1 MTMAQQE
8 LLKCENIKKVYH
20 TKLGMQSYTALNDI
34 NFSLCAGEFVAV
46 MGPSGSG
53 KTTLLNILASLDQPT
68 SGNVLLEGQNFKD
81 IPEKDIAQFRRDN
94 LGFVFQDFNL
104 LDTFSLK
111 DNILLPLDV
120 YKRQI
125 LLTII
130 NTVVE
135 IATHT
140 AKGRRNSLESGSLI
154 ALPARIKGIIFA
166 LNPSNEMPRYVG

>member
-94 LGFVFQDFNL
+94 LGFVFQDF
-104 LDTFSLK
+104 
-111 DNILLPLDV
+111 
-120 YKRQI
+120 
-125 LLTII
+125 
-130 NTVVE
+130 
-135 IATHT
+135 
-140 AKGRRNSLESGSLI
+140 
-154 ALPARIKGIIFA
+154 
-166 LNPSNEMPRYVG
+166 

>member
-1 MTMAQQE
+1 MTMIQQE

-81 IPEKDIAQFRRDN
+81 IPEKNIAQFRRDN

-111 DNILLPLDV
+111 DNILLPLV
-120 YKRQI
+120 LSQTPIKEMEQRLKPI
-125 LLTII
+125 AAMLHSAFSLLL
-130 NTVVE
+130 
-135 IATHT
+135 
-140 AKGRRNSLESGSLI
+140 R
-154 ALPARIKGIIFA
+154 
-166 LNPSNEMPRYVG
+166 